1 VVLERRFLSAK
12 TNFSATSTG
21 SIYVGW
27 GLIVPGWESSTV
39 GKIFTFLLA
48 ARFLTVHSQQ
58 RYGSDL

>member
-1 VVLERRFLSAK
+1 MLLERQFLSAK
-12 TNFSATSTG
+12 TNLSAASTG
-21 SIYVGW
+21 SMHVDW